1 MRIPAQ
7 LFRSAAV
14 TTVLLANLSCNAV
27 AQRQGAAT
35 LHARPGAPRE
45 TTATGLNRIPI
56 EGGRETLLY
65 VPSGY
70 RADHPVPLLVLLHGA
85 TQSAELWT
93 RTDQFFRLADEFGV
107 VLVMPNSVGNSWDL
121 MRGGFGPDVSRLDA
135 SLAEVFRRVNID
147 PARMALGGFSDGAS
161 YALSLGASNGD
172 LFKSLIAFSPG
183 FFMPAGRQGKPRIY
197 IAHGT
202 NDRILPI
209 DQTSRQLRPMLEGE
223 GYRLSYTEFEGGHT
237 VRPEDARAALTW
249 FLSPAGP

>member
-1 MRIPAQ
+1 MHAFVQ
-7 LFRSAAV
+7 LSRSAAV
-14 TTVLLANLSCNAV
+14 AGFLLANISC
-27 AQRQGAAT
+27 GAAAQGEGLAR

-45 TTATGLNRIPI
+45 TAAPGLSRVVI

-70 RADHPVPLLVLLHGA
+70 RADQPAPLLVLLHGA
-85 TQSAELWT
+85 TQNAELWS

-107 VLVMPNSVGNSWDL
+107 VLVMPNSTSNSWDL
-121 MRGGFGPDVSRLDA
+121 MRGGYGPDVLRIDA
-135 SLAEVFRRVNID
+135 SLAAVFRRCSID
-147 PARMALGGFSDGAS
+147 PAKISLGGFSDGAS

-183 FFMPAGRQGKPRIY
+183 YFMPAGRQGKPRMF

-223 GYRLSYTEFEGGHT
+223 GYPVSYTEFEGGHT
-237 VRPEDARAALTW
+237 VRPEDARAAFAW
-249 FLSPAGP
+249 FLAPAGP